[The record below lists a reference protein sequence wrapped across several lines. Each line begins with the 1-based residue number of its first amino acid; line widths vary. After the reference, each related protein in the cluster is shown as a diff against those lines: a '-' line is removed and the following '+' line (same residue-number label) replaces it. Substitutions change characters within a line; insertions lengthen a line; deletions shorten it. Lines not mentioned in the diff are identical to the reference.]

1 MRLKHLILLL
11 FVGMGTVSAQDL
23 INDTEAVN
31 LYLKQEKSKSIQSL
45 KSDTKSKYSTLNHL
59 LDLGEWKLVNEE
71 LINGKNIN
79 AVDAAVL
86 KFKIAWLN
94 NDFKTAEHE
103 LHQLKKSAQGDLKV
117 QRAFALL
124 KIEAWE
130 LETAENMSRE
140 LLKKNPNDIETS
152 LVLGRAL
159 MLQKKYPDALA
170 LANDLISKNPKDAAG
185 YFLKADVFFWDQK
198 PKEAEE
204 VLKEGLI
211 LNPLNADARFYY
223 GYAIWRRID
232 ATQLNDMV
240 AQWEIALALNPLH
253 FQSHWHLGNGHTN
266 LTYADYVDENE
277 KVIRQELESADHLFT
292 SNKIEE
298 ALAQVNTIEK
308 AHSNSVLPSM
318 HEASLLYSDFDAQD
332 RMARLTRAENIFLDI
347 LNKKKHYGPA
357 HNGLAAVIKSKRI
370 PYLKTYETIMTSLKN
385 PKISNMDDF
394 LEIFPDVAYYP
405 GSVAKGMAWNQ
416 LYTSTVYFPFLVKQH
431 RLFVIPPLHV
441 DLALAMKAPYFRF
454 NSTFDN
460 RQWMDI
466 RGVGS
471 GAAAIEYV
479 ERGAFEER
487 NVLLHEYVHLFH
499 GQVLTDAQNRKVREL
514 YYNAMEN
521 GLTLDYYSQNNE
533 SEYLAQTYPAY
544 FEKVKV
550 HPLDFKS
557 MNTLNDLKN
566 KDPKMYAFLDDMI
579 SKEKAYLN
587 GDKSAM
593 ASNWSQVYVNLAR
606 NSSKNDLKEAYQF
619 LDTALQYDQQYLPA
633 HVNYA
638 EYLISEGKYKEAIEH
653 LNKAKQIDSKH
664 APIYSVEG
672 NMLIANNPDNL
683 TGQAELLKK
692 AYDIE
697 VDYMEKAKNSGILR
711 NFYFQRGMLKEAMA
725 VADEYVKNGS
735 EISTYLRDRKD
746 DSKSFNAWQKSL
758 LGDAGK
764 IADLSYLALQKP
776 QNYSIRTQHIEAL
789 IANGKYDEA
798 LKNLQQIYRTLQAS
812 QVNRPEFEL
821 LFAEVYAQ
829 QGNQKELNEFLD
841 KLMVRGGDPSR
852 LEPLYNQRLVRLL
865 ASNNRV
871 NEASLFLGKLKTSNT
886 RFYYASDLTSRALI
900 NLKGNRTSEALKQLD
915 GALATYPYQM
925 DALKLLKELSKTDK
939 KAEEIL
945 ANHLKRMEITP
956 IL

>member
-1 MRLKHLILLL
+1 MQLKHLILFL
-11 FVGMGTVSAQDL
+11 FVGWGSVQAQDL
-23 INDTEAVN
+23 INDTEAVK
-31 LYLKQEKSKSIQSL
+31 LYLKQEKSKTIQSL
-45 KSDTKSKYSTLNHL
+45 KTDTKSRYELLNHL
-59 LDLGEWKLVNEE
+59 LDLGEWKLLEEE
-71 LINGKNIN
+71 LKKDKTLN
-79 AVDAAVL
+79 AVESAVL
-86 KFKIAWLN
+86 KFKLAWLN
-94 NDFKTAEHE
+94 NDFKAAEQE
-103 LHQLKKSAQGDLKV
+103 LAKVNKKEKSDLKI
-117 QRAFALL
+117 QRSYALL

-130 LETAENMSRE
+130 LLEAEQMSKD
-140 LLKKNPNDIETS
+140 LIKNNPRDIETS

-159 MLQKKYPDALA
+159 MLQKKYQEALA
-170 LANDLISKNPKDAAG
+170 LANDLIIKNPKNAAG

-204 VLKEGLI
+204 ILKKGLE

-240 AQWEIALALNPLH
+240 SQWEIALALNPLH

-277 KVIRQELESADHLFT
+277 KTIRQELEAADELFT
-292 SNKIEE
+292 NNKIEA
-298 ALAQVNTIEK
+298 ALGKVDQIEI
-308 AHSNSVLPSM
+308 AHSKSVLPAM
-318 HEASLLYSDFDAQD
+318 HKASLLYSDFDASD
-332 RMARLTRAENIFLDI
+332 RMVRLTKAENIFLDI
-347 LNKKKHYGPA
+347 LNRKKHYGPA

-370 PYLKTYETIMTSLKN
+370 PYLKTYATIMESLRN
-385 PKISNMDDF
+385 PKIDNMEDF

-431 RLFVIPPLHV
+431 RLFVIPPLHI

-499 GQVLTDAQNRKVREL
+499 GQVLTDEQNRKVREL

-557 MNTLNDLKN
+557 MNTLNDLKT

-579 SKEKAYLN
+579 SKEKAYLA
-587 GDKSAM
+587 GDKKAM
-593 ASNWSQVYVNLAR
+593 ASNWAEVYVNLAR
-606 NSSKNDLKEAYQF
+606 NVANNDLKEAYRY
-619 LDTALQYDQQYLPA
+619 LDTALQYDQKYLPA
-633 HVNYA
+633 FVTYA
-638 EYLISEGKYKEAIEH
+638 EYLISEENYKEASDK
-653 LNKAKQIDSKH
+653 LGLAKLIDSNY

-672 NMLIANNPDNL
+672 NFMIATQPENL
-683 TGQAELLKK
+683 KAQAELLNK

-697 VDYMEKAKNSGILR
+697 VDYMEKANNSGTLR
-711 NFYFQRGMLKEAMA
+711 NFYFQRGMLKQSME

-746 DSKSFNAWQKSL
+746 DAISFNAWQKSL
-758 LGDAGK
+758 LGDADQ
-764 IADLSYLALQKP
+764 IAVLSHLASQKP

-789 IANGKYDEA
+789 IANGKYDDA

-821 LFAEVYAQ
+821 LFAETYAK
-829 QGNQKELNEFLD
+829 QGNQKELNEYLE

-865 ASNNRV
+865 ASNNRM
-871 NEASLFLGKLKTSNT
+871 EESKELLQKLKSNNNI
-886 RFYYASDLTSRALI
+886 FYDSSNLVSQALI
-900 NLKGNRTSEALKQLD
+900 NLKDNKQEEALKQLD
-915 GALATYPYQM
+915 EALSIYPYQIEG
-925 DALKLLKELSKTDK
+925 LKLLKDLSKTDK
-939 KAEEIL
+939 KADTIL
-945 ANHLKRMEITP
+945 TNYLKTMEISP
-956 IL
+956 VL